1 MQDAISKF
9 VLDWKTLVGMVLI
22 TVSGVVWI
30 NSRLMDIEN
39 RLHQMNIEIT
49 KELGNVREETA
60 QYHAIVNAALQEQE
74 RMEKRFIKDI
84 DDHKNVDTRNRTA
97 LWNAIRELRNK

>member
-1 MQDAISKF
+1 M
-9 VLDWKTLVGMVLI
+9 GMLLI

-30 NSRLMDIEN
+30 NSRLMDIEG

-74 RMEKRFIKDI
+74 RMEKRFIKSI
-84 DDHKNVDTRNRTA
+84 DDHKGVDDRNRTA
-97 LWNAIRELRNK
+97 LWNAVRELRNNH